1 MKKVILLIMFILS
14 TLLYTAETT
23 HIEVTTGDHKGWYKL
38 LNYAN
43 DNKYDVYF
51 QVTKNGSITSQNY
64 EVIPNYKS
72 VNLKEKITVNIDGT
86 KIKRTRKE
94 WYDILWKVT
103 EGQPFAIDVL
113 EREYPGI
120 TRDYYDNNLGFDD
133 GIIEKY
139 IANNFNSN
147 NTTTTPSSSN
157 DYCKQDNLSKKD
169 MKRCSELAEQ
179 EYLENM
185 TGPIKAE
192 KLKKEKKGF
201 WENVGDAV
209 LKGIDNAATGI
220 Y

>member
-1 MKKVILLIMFILS
+1 MKKIIFLIMLILS
-14 TLLYTAETT
+14 ALIYSAETT
-23 HIEVTTGDHKGWYKL
+23 HVEVTTGEHKGWYKL

-51 QVTKNGSITSQNY
+51 QISKNSSITSQNY

-72 VNLKEKITVNIDGT
+72 VNLKEKITVNVDGT
-86 KIKRTRKE
+86 KVTRTRKE

-103 EGQPFAIDVL
+103 EGQPFAIDIL

-120 TRDYYDNNLGFDD
+120 TTDYYNNNLGFDD

-139 IANNFNSN
+139 IATNFNSSNTPVTQAN
-147 NTTTTPSSSN
+147 NN
-157 DYCKQDNLSKKD
+157 DYCKNENLSKKD
-169 MKRCSELAEQ
+169 AKQCAKLAEQ

-185 TGPIKAE
+185 TGPVNVE
-192 KLKKEKKGF
+192 KPKKKKGF
-201 WENVGDAV
+201 WDNVGDTV
-209 LKGIDNAATGI
+209 GGFLNNAATSI